1 MRDEVSLNG
10 ARSALDRELFTGRT
24 FHRLDLQFQR
34 LSELSSN
41 TRLQEYL
48 RSASAEILAVE
59 LDHPAQIRLARFPG
73 MTFANL
79 LLPRMHINWVRDSD
93 SNGTCVVYLVRKG
106 SIEITG
112 DEGIV
117 RRGPGA
123 MYVLPGAS
131 TVSLKVTE
139 PETELVYL
147 RVPAAMVSGVTRE
160 ELGSVPTGAI
170 SQGLIAPLYAFIA
183 SLCSLC
189 ISDDD
194 DSDPLATAA
203 IEVTRSAVRLILG
216 DPVKTERSL
225 FSRAIEIILNDY
237 PVKSLS
243 VGTIATRLGVSP
255 RTLQLAFQKE
265 GASVATEIRHVRA
278 VAAANLRLEH
288 PQLSRARVAEL
299 TGFATVGTLDRAL
312 RVAESQAIQAL

>member
-1 MRDEVSLNG
+1 MQEDIAVSVVRDGVDHEIFQ
-10 ARSALDRELFTGRT
+10 DRA

-34 LSELSSN
+34 LTELEHNSN
-41 TRLQEYL
+41 LREYL
-48 RSASAEILAVE
+48 RSASAEILAVDM
-59 LDHPAQIRLARFPG
+59 DHPAQVRLARFPG
-73 MTFANL
+73 MTFAHL
-79 LLPRMHINWVRDSD
+79 KLPRMHINWTRSA
-93 SNGTCVVYLVRKG
+93 GTEGMCVVYIVRKG
-106 SIEITG
+106 SIELSG

-123 MYVLPGAS
+123 AYILPGES
-131 TVSLKVTE
+131 TISLKVTE

-147 RVPAAMVSGVTRE
+147 RVPAAMVSGITRE
-160 ELGSVPTGAI
+160 ELGQVPEGAV
-170 SQGLIAPLYAFIA
+170 SSGLLTPTYAFIA

-189 ISDDD
+189 IADDD

-216 DPVKTERSL
+216 ESNKGELSL

-237 PVKSLS
+237 PVKDLS
-243 VGTIATRLGVSP
+243 AETIAGRLGVSS

-265 GASVATEIRHVRA
+265 GAGVAAEIRHVRA

-288 PQLSRARVAEL
+288 PQLKRARVAEL
-299 TGFATVGTLDRAL
+299 TGFGTVGSLDRAL
-312 RVAESQAIQAL
+312 RQSGSQAIPAL